1 MSVGIVKRLT
11 TAILA
16 AAALWGEMAQ
26 AQTKTG
32 TTILQFLAIEPSAR
46 LAAMGNAGVAIHD
59 DIQSIYYNPG
69 ALGWMSEGAVQLT
82 HGLWFADIQ
91 YDYAAVALPLGE
103 LGNVLLAVT
112 TLNSG
117 DMDVRTV
124 DRPLGTG
131 ERFSVRDVGINLGY
145 GRQVTD
151 RFAAGIQVNWA
162 NETIWNSSVNLFTG
176 SIGTTYRLADNGLT
190 LGASLLNVGTRGRFD
205 GRDLAIQYDQD
216 PDRNGDNST
225 LPATQFTD
233 EFPVPI
239 TFRVGLA
246 YPRQTSARS
255 RLLITAD
262 ALHPSDNTE
271 SMDLGWEWTWREAFS
286 IRGGYQNLYQRDS
299 DFGLTTGVGVRGGIG
314 GRHFQVD
321 YGWAY
326 HAFLQEVHRFTV
338 TLAL

>member
-1 MSVGIVKRLT
+1 M
-11 TAILA
+11 TAA
-16 AAALWGEMAQ
+16 CMAAALWGGQAP

-32 TTILQFLAIEPSAR
+32 TTILQFVAIEPSAR

-69 ALGWMSEGAVQLT
+69 ALGWMSEGAAQFT

-91 YDYAAVALPLGE
+91 YDYAAVALPLGN
-103 LGNVLLAVT
+103 LGNASLAVT

-117 DMDVRTV
+117 EMDVRTV
-124 DRPLGTG
+124 ERPLGTG
-131 ERFSVRDVGINLGY
+131 ERFSVRDVAINLGY
-145 GRQVTD
+145 GRQITD
-151 RFAAGIQVNWA
+151 RFAAGMQVNWA

-176 SIGTTYRLADNGLT
+176 SLGTIYRLADNGLT
-190 LGASLLNVGTRGRFD
+190 LGASLLNIGTRAAFD
-205 GRDLAIQYDQD
+205 GRDLAIQFDQD

-233 EFPVPI
+233 EFPAPL

-246 YPRQTSARS
+246 YPHRVSRQS
-255 RLLITAD
+255 RLLMTAD

-271 SMDLGWEWTWREAFS
+271 SLNLGWEWTWREAFAV
-286 IRGGYQNLYQRDS
+286 RGGYQNLFQRDS
-299 DFGLTTGVGVRGGIG
+299 DFGLTTGVGIRGALG
-314 GRHFQVD
+314 GRHFHVD

-326 HAFLQEVHRFTV
+326 HAFLQDVHRFTF
-338 TLAL
+338 ALSL